1 MLGSPVVEEVPL
13 LEFEGALALFVG
25 LLPFGV
31 GFTGAFEEDGGR
43 QKSSNRSA
51 WRDECM

>member
-1 MLGSPVVEEVPL
+1 VLGSPVVELVPL
-13 LEFEGALALFVG
+13 LEFEGALALFAG
-25 LLPFGV
+25 LLPFDV